1 MKFQVKAVIIAG
13 ALALSASPALAAGP
27 PSSTPPSNQGT
38 AHAPTTT
45 PGPDATLP
53 AKAKAYG
60 SYCKAESKRHV
71 EGVNGTPFST
81 CVTAMAKLAN
91 DQSSNPR
98 TACEDE
104 SKTHVAG
111 EKGTPFSQC
120 VSAGAKLQ
128 ADENAASEDGDT
140 TPAS

>member
-1 MKFQVKAVIIAG
+1 MKFQAKAAIIAG

-27 PSSTPPSNQGT
+27 PSSTPPSNSGT

-45 PGPDATLP
+45 PGPGATLP

-60 SYCKAESKRHV
+60 SYCKAESKQHV
-71 EGVNGTPFST
+71 EGVHGTPFSA
-81 CVTAMAKLAN
+81 CVTAMAKLTN
-91 DQSSNPR
+91 DQASNPR
-98 TACEDE
+98 TACKDL
-104 SKTHVAG
+104 SKKHVVG

-128 ADENAASEDGDT
+128 TDENAVSGDEDT